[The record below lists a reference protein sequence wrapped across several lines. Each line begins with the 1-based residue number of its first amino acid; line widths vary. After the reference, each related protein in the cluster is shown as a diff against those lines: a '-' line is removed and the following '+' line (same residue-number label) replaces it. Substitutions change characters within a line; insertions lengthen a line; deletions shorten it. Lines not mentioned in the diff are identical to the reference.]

1 MNKITKVGNHL
12 NLEHGIKVILLELKN
27 IPKKPGIY
35 KMINSQTNQYILE
48 KQRIYTKEF
57 SAILKLIN

>member
-27 IPKKPGIY
+27 IPKKPPLT
-35 KMINSQTNQYILE
+35 SQYILE
-48 KQRIYTKEF
+48 KLRIYTKEF
-57 SAILKLIN
+57 SAILKPIN